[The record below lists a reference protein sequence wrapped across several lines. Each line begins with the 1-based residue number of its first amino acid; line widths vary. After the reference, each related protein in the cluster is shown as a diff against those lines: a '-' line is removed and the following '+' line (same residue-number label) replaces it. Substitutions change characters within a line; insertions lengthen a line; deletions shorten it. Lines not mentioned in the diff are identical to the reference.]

1 MCRVVFGAALLG
13 AGLLIGCSTEAK
25 APAVA
30 DNVRA
35 SLKQAGLKDVSV
47 KQDREKGVVTLGG
60 TVPADPQKVQAQQL
74 AQAAAGD
81 QVVANEIAVVPPND
95 ASTTKTL
102 YSDLDK
108 GIDSNLDA
116 ALLSGGYRSGIHHS
130 VKNGVVT
137 LTGTVDSE
145 NQRQQVQT
153 IARNVPNTQQV
164 VNELETRH
172 EKATS
177 N

>member
-1 MCRVVFGAALLG
+1 MYRIVMATGLLG
-13 AGLLIGCSTEAK
+13 VGLLIGCSAEPT
-25 APAVA
+25 APAVT

-47 KQDREKGVVTLGG
+47 KQDREKGVVTLSG
-60 TVPADPQKVQAQQL
+60 TVPADPQKAQAQQL
-74 AQAAAGD
+74 AQAAAGNE
-81 QVVANEIAVVPPND
+81 VVANEIAVVPPND

-116 ALLSGGYRSGIHHS
+116 ALLSGGFRSGIHHA

-137 LTGTVDSE
+137 LTGSVDTES
-145 NQRQQVQT
+145 QRAQVQT

-172 EKATS
+172 ERATS